1 MAAGRWQALLETME
15 RDLMAS
21 YHCEPLLPNGISK
34 QLPQHFVTMLVAV
47 RSLEELLAS
56 WPRTIQGKTMHL
68 KGLLRHAG
76 TLTVSYI
83 GKFHLKQI
91 QIPFDFDKPP
101 CEKTMKVYN
110 DFMVDFTTELED
122 VADFVTTWHSFLH
135 EAAQM
140 KHEQTLCSCEL
151 ALEQGCGEITL
162 IIDSMDQQKFF
173 YPRAEI
179 YKSKDLSAMVRPR
192 SHVTACLVHGHFLLI
207 TVAEHNLPKNANCMT
222 EILAHAPTLL
232 RRKGIDTTKLRYRI
246 HSDNTVRECKNNIVL
261 SWLGSMTG
269 RGLIAGGALACLR
282 SGHSHEDIDQCFGNL
297 SFFMARKGRYARHTG
312 DFVVLIRQWLND
324 LKRPYEKDKYCV
336 KLDELR
342 DWRFD
347 NSLRRF
353 CSSLFSLLG
362 QCEGANVCNILASLF
377 FVVAEMS
384 LDQSYK
390 PGSPN
395 FK

>member
-1 MAAGRWQALLETME
+1 MQCSEALSVGASFCSSWIPTGAMPATYEWRPRRWQALLETME

-101 CEKTMKVYN
+101 CEKTMQVYN

-151 ALEQGCGEITL
+151 ALEQATTIKESRHML
-162 IIDSMDQQKFF
+162 QLFKF
-173 YPRAEI
+173 I
-179 YKSKDLSAMVRPR
+179 
-192 SHVTACLVHGHFLLI
+192 G
-207 TVAEHNLPKNANCMT
+207 
-222 EILAHAPTLL
+222 
-232 RRKGIDTTKLRYRI
+232 RI
-246 HSDNTVRECKNNIVL
+246 
-261 SWLGSMTG
+261 
-269 RGLIAGGALACLR
+269 
-282 SGHSHEDIDQCFGNL
+282 
-297 SFFMARKGRYARHTG
+297 TG
-312 DFVVLIRQWLND
+312 DIARSTGCAYQGGTISFSESALQGVERQ
-324 LKRPYEKDKYCV
+324 V
-336 KLDELR
+336 
-342 DWRFD
+342 
-347 NSLRRF
+347 
-353 CSSLFSLLG
+353 
-362 QCEGANVCNILASLF
+362 
-377 FVVAEMS
+377 
-384 LDQSYK
+384 
-390 PGSPN
+390 PGSVRKVRYHCQ
-395 FK
+395 FCAEAWDRKKIAWHDD